1 MNIEPGKTIVG
12 FIGLGVMG
20 QSMAYHIF
28 NAGYELHVYTR
39 TKKSAETIVAKGAVW
54 EDSVS
59 DLSRKCDLIITIVGF
74 PADIEQ
80 VYFTENGILNNY
92 RKGNIVI
99 DMTTSS
105 PELAVKI
112 YNQAKEK
119 GIASLDAPVSGGD
132 LGAKN
137 ATLSIMAGGDID
149 IFNKVLPIFQ
159 IMGKNIQFQG
169 KAGAG
174 QHTKISNQ
182 IAIAAGMI
190 GVCESIA
197 YAEKAGLDPEIVLK
211 SIGQGAAGSWSLN
224 NLGPRIIDRDF
235 EPGFFIKHF
244 IKDMKIA
251 AKASQ
256 ELQLKTQGLDL
267 ALSLYKQ
274 LAEKGFENKG
284 TQSLYKLFE

>member
-1 MNIEPGKTIVG
+1 MNIEPGKTTVG

-20 QSMAYHIF
+20 QSMAHHIF
-28 NAGYELHVYTR
+28 NARYELHVYTR
-39 TKKSAETIVAKGAVW
+39 TKKSAKTIIAKGAVW
-54 EDSVS
+54 EDCVS
-59 DLSRKCDLIITIVGF
+59 ELSRKCDLIITIVGF

-80 VYFTENGILNNY
+80 VYFTENGILNNAK
-92 RKGNIVI
+92 KGTVLI

-119 GIASLDAPVSGGD
+119 GIESLDAPVSGGD

-149 IFNKVLPIFQ
+149 IFNKVMPIFK

-197 YAEKAGLDPEIVLK
+197 YAEKAGLYPETVLK

-224 NLGPRIIDRDF
+224 NLGPRIIAKDF
-235 EPGFFIKHF
+235 EPGFFIKHL

-251 AKASQ
+251 AKSSQ
-256 ELQLKTQGLDL
+256 DLQLKTPGLDL
-267 ALSLYKQ
+267 ALSLYKK

-284 TQSLYKLFE
+284 THALYKLFK